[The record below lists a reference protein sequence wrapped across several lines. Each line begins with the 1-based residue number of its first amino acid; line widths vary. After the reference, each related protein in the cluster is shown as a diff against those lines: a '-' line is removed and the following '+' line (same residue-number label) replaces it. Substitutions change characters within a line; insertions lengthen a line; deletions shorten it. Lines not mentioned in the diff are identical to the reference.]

1 MMTKPADQD
10 RVAAEPRTFP
20 MKRTCPF
27 SPPEEYAVLRE
38 TEPISRATLKVNGKP
53 TWLITKHEHVKQ
65 VLGDPRVSSNL
76 KLPGYPLQVTVPD
89 EMLQSIPLTFVS
101 MDPPD
106 HTAQRRM
113 LAPEFT
119 LRRMRMLRPR
129 IQEIVDARIEA
140 MLAEGGPVD
149 LVTMLALPVPSLVI
163 CELLGVPYEAHQKFE
178 EWSMLIMNRDV
189 SEEERG
195 RAHYEVD
202 AFVDRLVTI
211 KETTPGDDLIS
222 HLIAKNR
229 AEPTVEHS
237 DIAGMARLML
247 VAGHETTANMI
258 GLGTL
263 ALLEHPDQLN
273 AIKNDPT
280 LLPKAV
286 EELLRYFSI
295 SDSGGARVALE
306 DIEID
311 GVTIRAGDGLIALNN
326 AANHDHAV
334 FPGPDTLD
342 IHREARGHLAFGYGI
357 HQCIGQ
363 SLARIELEIVYATL
377 FNRIPQLRLAASV
390 DELEFKDA
398 MVFGLRALP
407 VTW

>member
-1 MMTKPADQD
+1 MTKPADQD
-10 RVAAEPRTFP
+10 HVAAEPRTFP

-27 SPPEEYAVLRE
+27 SPPKEYALLRE
-38 TEPISRATLKVNGKP
+38 TEPISRATLEVNGKQ

-65 VLGDPRVSSNL
+65 VLADPRVSSNL
-76 KLPGYPLQVTVPD
+76 KLPGYPLQVTVPE

-140 MLAEGGPVD
+140 MLADGGPVD

-163 CELLGVPYEAHQKFE
+163 CELLGVPYEAHQEFE
-178 EWSMLIMNRDV
+178 EWARLIMNRDV
-189 SEEERG
+189 SDEERG

-202 AFVDRLVTI
+202 LFVDRLVTA
-211 KETTPGDDLIS
+211 KETTPGDDLVS
-222 HLIAKNR
+222 RLIAKNR
-229 AEPTVEHS
+229 EEPTVGHS
-237 DIAGMARLML
+237 DIVGMARLML

-363 SLARIELEIVYATL
+363 SLARIELEIVYTTL
-377 FNRIPQLRLAASV
+377 FNRIPQLRLAVSV
-390 DELEFKDA
+390 EELEFKDA